1 MIHRNSSYSD
11 LKHSYFAFQDE
22 YFLFSFCLTGLML
35 ALVLVLLGIF
45 IKRSEFKYQRMIVY
59 EEVKSQEVV
68 AVPQPRV
75 NIAGE

>member
-1 MIHRNSSYSD
+1 
-11 LKHSYFAFQDE
+11 
-22 YFLFSFCLTGLML
+22 ML

-59 EEVKSQEVV
+59 EEVKSQEVE